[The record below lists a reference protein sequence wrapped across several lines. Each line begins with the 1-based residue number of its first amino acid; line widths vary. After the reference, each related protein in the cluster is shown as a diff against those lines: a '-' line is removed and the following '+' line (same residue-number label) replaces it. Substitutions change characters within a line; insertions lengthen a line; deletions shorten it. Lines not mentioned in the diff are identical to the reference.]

1 MMWQYKVFSV
11 EHFLNSDKDLTMEE
25 KLNKYGADGWELVGV
40 LEKPYTGLGN
50 PPEALDRESI
60 VFKKAIKS

>member
-1 MMWQYKVFSV
+1 MIWQYKVFSV

-40 LEKPYTGLGN
+40 LEKPSTGLGI
-50 PPEALDRESI
+50 LL
-60 VFKKAIKS
+60 KL